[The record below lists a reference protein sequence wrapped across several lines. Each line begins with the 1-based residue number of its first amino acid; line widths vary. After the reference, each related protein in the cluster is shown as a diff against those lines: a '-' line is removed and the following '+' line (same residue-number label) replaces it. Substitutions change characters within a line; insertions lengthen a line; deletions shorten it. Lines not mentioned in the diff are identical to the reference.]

1 MSIATSQIRSAP
13 FVHIFSKFGHHENHF
28 CLTILMKLE
37 NCEGRSIRG
46 SKDLCTSI
54 LTTLLWVLILER
66 WTGQIRQVLLVEVE
80 HWELSISL

>member
-13 FVHIFSKFGHHENHF
+13 FVHIFSKFGHHDIALSCFMLSDELKISH
-28 CLTILMKLE
+28 LVLLMKLK

-54 LTTLLWVLILER
+54 LTVCVKGFYPR
-66 WTGQIRQVLLVEVE
+66 NVVRYF
-80 HWELSISL
+80 